1 MRNDRVLRQDKNM
14 LPMNAEK
21 LEKTPSLV
29 LIFVYDNN
37 NMHANIPNIVDIK
50 IKRYVGRQ
58 GV

>member
-1 MRNDRVLRQDKNM
+1 MRNDRVLRREKNM

-50 IKRYVGRQ
+50 INRYVGRQ